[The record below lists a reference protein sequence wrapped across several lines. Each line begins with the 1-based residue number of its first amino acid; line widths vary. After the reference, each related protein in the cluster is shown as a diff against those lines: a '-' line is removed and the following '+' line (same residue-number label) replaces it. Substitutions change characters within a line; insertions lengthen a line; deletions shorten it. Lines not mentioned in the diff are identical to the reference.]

1 MYWVRSKPGHMSRH
15 ARDDAAAERL
25 WDESHRLLATAGFAV
40 G

>member
-1 MYWVRSKPGHMSRH
+1 MSRH

-25 WDESHRLLATAGFAV
+25 WDESERLLASAGFPL